1 MFCQCPGDLGGV
13 VTNGAGHQTQ
23 QLHRPGPLLVP
34 GQCVNNINTIHVTS
48 CHTVPGDVE
57 LVNVGD
63 WTQAPELEV
72 HLVLVLAGAGD
83 DVVGDA
89 GPVLDSS
96 CVASVS
102 THHYLLPLL
111 PPLPHGDEDPAVVG
125 VAAPDLAADAEV
137 HLLPREVMPPVT
149 LGLRVTGHSS

>member
-34 GQCVNNINTIHVTS
+34 DQCVNNISTIHVT
-48 CHTVPGDVE
+48 CHTVPGNVE

-63 WTQAPELEV
+63 WTQTPELEV

-89 GPVLDSS
+89 GPVLGRS
-96 CVASVS
+96 CVAQRQLRYIEWKGVKIYDFQKITLS
-102 THHYLLPLL
+102 TLFKLHIAGL
-111 PPLPHGDEDPAVVG
+111 G
-125 VAAPDLAADAEV
+125 VLIPKRY
-137 HLLPREVMPPVT
+137 HM
-149 LGLRVTGHSS
+149 LG